1 MTAYGLGRPGVFL
14 QENLV
19 QQSIEV
25 NSTSNAT
32 AAFVGYLPKGPETPT
47 YVTSWADFNKYF
59 GGLDYSIPTTLAA
72 YMFFANG
79 GRNAYIRRVTKNA
92 NSAISNIT
100 SVTISAANV
109 VTVAGTGFSV
119 TAGST
124 IDVAGYGVSGVN
136 GTQIVLPSPS
146 ATAFT
151 FKVPAGTNTTGSALT
166 TTGGTITPSLKAAV
180 TLTDGTNPLFNVVAK
195 NSGTWA
201 NAIAVD
207 VVGTA
212 SSFTFTVYGAPQ
224 GSTTPARS
232 NVLEQF
238 TDLSMTTTAANYF
251 ASIINQSS
259 SYVNITDLKYSPAT
273 VATNGSL
280 STLASGGASATI
292 TTSEL
297 GSTTWADF
305 DTINVPLIFNLPDVS
320 VTSTTWTTA
329 NSATS
334 VNSLISYAETRG
346 DCFVIVDPHNDA
358 SVSSA
363 TTYATSVTVGTG
375 SQAAMYFPW
384 LTIPDTNK
392 AVRGLTVN
400 VAPGGA
406 IAGLYQQNDASRGV
420 FKTPAG
426 FSTRL
431 ANVLG
436 VATSLTNQ
444 NLDDLNSA
452 ANPVNAIKPTP
463 GNGIVVM
470 GGRTLSASKT
480 NRYISVRR
488 GLIYLKKELNDR
500 TNFAVFENNDVILWN
515 KINSAVSNFLN
526 VYWQQGG
533 LRGNTPEE
541 AFFVKCDSTTTS
553 ETDILNGR
561 VNIQIGVALE
571 YPAEFVLITI
581 GQITGDASVA

>member
-1 MTAYGLGRPGVFL
+1 MPTYGLGRPGVFL

-19 QQSIEV
+19 QQSTEV

-32 AAFVGYLPKGPETPT
+32 AAFVGYLTKGPETPT
-47 YVTSWADFNKYF
+47 YVTSWADFTKYF
-59 GGLDYSIPTTLAA
+59 GGLDYNLPTTLAV
-72 YMFFANG
+72 YMFFSNG
-79 GRNAYIRRVTKNA
+79 GRNAYIRRVTKGSGVIA
-92 NSAISNIT
+92 GTIT
-100 SVTISAANV
+100 SVTVSGTNL
-109 VTVAGTGFSV
+109 VTVVGTGLPVFTAGT
-119 TAGST
+119 T
-124 IDVAGYGVSGVN
+124 IDVAGYGVSAVN
-136 GTQIVLPSPS
+136 GTQVVLTGSS
-146 ATAFT
+146 ATSFT
-151 FKVPAGTNTTGSALT
+151 FRVPVGTANGA
-166 TTGGTITPSLKAAV
+166 TTGGTISSSLKAAV
-180 TLTDGTNPLFNVVAK
+180 TLTNSTTPIFTVVAK

-212 SSFTFTVYGAPQ
+212 SNFTFTVYGAPQ

-251 ASIINQSS
+251 ASIINQSAT
-259 SYVNITDLKYSPAT
+259 YVSVTDLKYSPAT
-273 VATNGSL
+273 VATTSDLAILAGGGNGS
-280 STLASGGASATI
+280 TI
-292 TTSEL
+292 TKDEL

-320 VTSTTWTTA
+320 VTSTTWTTT
-329 NSATS
+329 NSAIS
-334 VNSLISYAETRG
+334 VNSLISYAEARG
-346 DCFVIVDPHNDA
+346 DAFVIVDPHNDA
-358 SVSSA
+358 TVSSL
-363 TTYATSVTVGTG
+363 TTAGTGYATIVTVGTG

-384 LTIPDTNK
+384 LTIPDTSK

-406 IAGLYQQNDASRGV
+406 IAGIYQATDTSRGV

-436 VATSLTNQ
+436 VATSLTNA

-470 GGRTLSASKT
+470 GGRTLSASKA

-515 KINSAVSNFLN
+515 KINSSISNFLN

-533 LRGNTPEE
+533 LRGNIPQE
-541 AFFVKCDSTTTS
+541 AFFVKCDATTTS
-553 ETDILNGR
+553 DTDILNGR

-581 GQITGDASVA
+581 GQITGNASV

>member
-1 MTAYGLGRPGVFL
+1 MPTYGLGRPGVFL

-19 QQSIEV
+19 QQAIEV

-32 AAFVGYLPKGPETPT
+32 AAFIGALPKGPETPT
-47 YVTSWADFNKYF
+47 YVTSWADFTKYF
-59 GGLDYSIPTTLAA
+59 GGLDYNTPTTLAA

-79 GRNAYIRRVTKNA
+79 GRNAYIRRVTKG
-92 NSAISNIT
+92 NSSISNIT
-100 SVTISAANV
+100 SVTVSGTNL
-109 VTVAGTGFSV
+109 VTVVGTGFTV

-124 IDVAGYGVSGVN
+124 IDVAGYGVSAVN
-136 GTQIVLPSPS
+136 GTQIVLSGAS
-146 ATAFT
+146 ATSFT
-151 FKVPAGTNTTGSALT
+151 FKVPVGTTNGA

-180 TLTDGTNPLFNVVAK
+180 TLTDGTNSLFTVVAK

-201 NAIAVD
+201 NAVAVD

-238 TDLSMTTTAANYF
+238 SDLSMTTTAANYF

-259 SYVNITDLKYSPAT
+259 SYVSVTDLKYSPAT
-273 VATNGSL
+273 VATNASL
-280 STLASGGASATI
+280 STLAGGGAGSTI
-292 TTSEL
+292 TTTEL

-320 VTSTTWTTA
+320 VTSTTWTTT
-329 NSATS
+329 NSATA

-346 DCFVIVDPHNDA
+346 DAFVIVDPHNDA
-358 SVSSA
+358 TVSSSL
-363 TTYATSVTVGTG
+363 TYATSVTVGTG
-375 SQAAMYFPW
+375 ANAAMYFPW
-384 LTIPDTNK
+384 LTIPDTSK

-406 IAGLYQQNDASRGV
+406 IAGIYQATDTSRGV

-436 VATSLTNQ
+436 VATSLTNA

-470 GGRTLSASKT
+470 GGRTLSTSKT

-488 GLIYLKKELNDR
+488 GLIYLKKELTDR

-515 KINSAVSNFLN
+515 KINSAISNFLN
-526 VYWQQGG
+526 IYWQQGG
-533 LRGNTPEE
+533 LRGNSPQE
-541 AFFVKCDSTTTS
+541 AFFVKCDSTTNS
-553 ETDILNGR
+553 ATDILNGR

-581 GQITGDASVA
+581 GQITGDASV

>member
-1 MTAYGLGRPGVFL
+1 MPTYGLGRPGVFL

-32 AAFVGYLPKGPETPT
+32 AAFIGYLTKGPETPT
-47 YVTSWADFNKYF
+47 YVTSWAEFTKYF
-59 GGLDYSIPTTLAA
+59 GGLDYNLPMTTAA

-79 GRNAYIRRVTKNA
+79 GRNTYIRRVTKGNTA
-92 NSAISNIT
+92 LTVT
-100 SVTISAANV
+100 SVTVSGTNL
-109 VTVAGTGFSV
+109 VTVATSTPPAIGSV
-119 TAGST
+119 V
-124 IDVAGYGVSGVN
+124 DVAGYNVSAVN
-136 GTQIVLPSPS
+136 GTHVVVAS
-146 ATAFT
+146 TASTSFT
-151 FKVPAGTNTTGSALT
+151 FKVPAGTTNGG
-166 TTGGTITPSLKAAV
+166 TTGGTITASLKAAV
-180 TLTDGTNPLFNVVAK
+180 TLTDGTNSLFTVVAK
-195 NSGTWA
+195 NSGIWA

-212 SSFTFTVYGAPQ
+212 ASFTFTVYGAPQ

-238 TDLSMTTTAANYF
+238 SDLSMTTTAANYF

-259 SYVNITDLKYSPAT
+259 SYVSVTDLKYSPAT
-273 VATNGSL
+273 VATNSSL
-280 STLASGGASATI
+280 STLAGGGNGSTI
-292 TTSEL
+292 TTTEL

-320 VTSTTWTTA
+320 VTSSTWTTT

-346 DCFVIVDPHNDA
+346 DAFVIADPHNDA
-358 SVSSA
+358 TVSSSL
-363 TTYATSVTVGTG
+363 TYATSVTVGTG

-384 LTIPDTNK
+384 LTIPDTSK

-406 IAGLYQQNDASRGV
+406 LAGIYQQTDASRGV

-436 VATSLTNQ
+436 VATSLTNA

-470 GGRTLSASKT
+470 GGRTLSTSKT

-488 GLIYLKKELNDR
+488 GLIYLKKELSDR

-515 KINSAVSNFLN
+515 KINSALSNFLN

-533 LRGNTPEE
+533 LRGNTPSE
-541 AFFVKCDSTTTS
+541 AFFVKCDSTINTADEIS
-553 ETDILNGR
+553 QGR

-581 GQITGDASVA
+581 GQITGNASV